1 MSGTDVPRPSA
12 VPVVLLPG
20 MLCSGL
26 LWRAQTER
34 LERLTEVRTVTLTG
48 DSIEAMADD
57 VLSLP
62 CPRFALAG
70 LSLGGIVAMA
80 VARRAP
86 ERITRLAL
94 LSTSAR
100 PPRPEQRA
108 GWDAM
113 AQRTKA
119 GEFDRITPE
128 SLLPHLLHPAHAGD
142 PVLRGTVLEMADRTG
157 PDVFLRQLA
166 AQHSRTDLR
175 PGLREVRCP
184 TLVVA
189 GEDDPLAP
197 LAAHREIAD
206 AVAGARLETLPAT
219 GHLTPLER
227 PAEVTELLVRWL
239 TDEAMGIRDAGC

>member
-1 MSGTDVPRPSA
+1 MSRTHAPAAGQTPG
-12 VPVVLLPG
+12 PVVLLPG
-20 MLCSGL
+20 MLCSGR
-26 LWRAQTER
+26 LWRAQAQR
-34 LERLTEVRTVTLTG
+34 LAPHGEVRTVALTG
-48 DSIEAMADD
+48 DSIDAMADQ
-57 VLSLP
+57 VLALP

-113 AQRTKA
+113 ARRTGA
-119 GEFDRITPE
+119 GEFARITPE
-128 SLLPHLLHPAHAGD
+128 TLLPQLLHPARADDPELAGA
-142 PVLRGTVLEMADRTG
+142 VLEMADETG
-157 PDVFLRQLA
+157 PEVFLRQLS

-189 GEDDPLAP
+189 GEQDALAP
-197 LAAHREIAD
+197 VAAHREIAD
-206 AVAGARLETLPAT
+206 AVPGARLETLPGT
-219 GHLTPLER
+219 GHLSPLER
-227 PAEVTELLVRWL
+227 PAEVAELLARWL
-239 TDEAMGIRDAGC
+239 ADDDASG